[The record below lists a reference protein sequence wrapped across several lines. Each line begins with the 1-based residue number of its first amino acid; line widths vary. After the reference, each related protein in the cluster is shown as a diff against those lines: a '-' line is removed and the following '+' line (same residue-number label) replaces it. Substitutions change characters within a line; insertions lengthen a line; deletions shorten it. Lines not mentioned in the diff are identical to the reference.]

1 MNGFKESLCYFMR
14 IRGVKQKD
22 VAARLHCERQT
33 VSNYMRGVSEP
44 DIDTLIRLVWI
55 LGVDVNE
62 LTGFF
67 YLKKGEKKA

>member
-22 VAARLHCERQT
+22 GAARLHCERQT

-44 DIDTLIRLVWI
+44 DIDTLIRLAWI